1 MQIFDIFV
9 LEKKKKFFFF
19 SGTTNQLS
27 KLLTI
32 IFLLNTYLLQLLNE
46 AWDG

>member
-9 LEKKKKFFFF
+9 LKKNFFFT
-19 SGTTNQLS
+19 GTTNQLS